1 MAFII
6 WCTARNLRSQF
17 RALLRCGKCSRNIFS
32 VFFASVFRC
41 LHLLYLKGVIWIS
54 LVGLLVLVFFEKG
67 IKVCQTKYFHFCQ
80 KKIEQHFRSSFFHQK
95 PQKNYF
101 SRLFL
106 RNKHHKG
113 PSINYVVSKSGFLTP
128 SPPLSCLFTE
138 CFLTKY

>member
-1 MAFII
+1 MHKARTLCIFIWIQKDFKSVVPFII
-6 WCTARNLRSQF
+6 SCTARNPRSQF

-54 LVGLLVLVFFEKG
+54 LVGLLVLVFFWKRY
-67 IKVCQTKYFHFCQ
+67 KSLPN
-80 KKIEQHFRSSFFHQK
+80 KIFSFLSKENWATFQILLFPSK
-95 PQKNYF
+95 TAKNYF

-113 PSINYVVSKSGFLTP
+113 PSIN
-128 SPPLSCLFTE
+128 
-138 CFLTKY
+138 